1 MQIRLNLQVVR
12 EAAPRP
18 RRRRRRLA
26 LVGFAVLALGVGVP
40 LAFANGL
47 ITGFADVPPS
57 NPNHDAIDRVTNAG
71 IMTPC
76 QTSPQLL
83 FCPTTQLGR
92 QWAATNY
99 DRILGLSGT
108 PGNFRPTFRAVNVQ
122 TGGAAPPFTVDSS
135 QEVANLNADQLD
147 GYDAN
152 GLVRSARMAT
162 SGSPR
167 A

>member
-1 MQIRLNLQVVR
+1 MFVRVQFVR
-12 EAAPRP
+12 ESSRP
-18 RRRRRRLA
+18 RSRKRRLT
-26 LVGFAVLALGVGVP
+26 LVGFGLAAALVVAVPFALGAVR
-40 LAFANGL
+40 

-83 FCPTTQLGR
+83 FCPTTALGR

-99 DRILGLSGT
+99 DRMLGLSGT
-108 PGNFRPTFRAVNVQ
+108 PLPFTPTFQAVNVK

-135 QEVANLNADQLD
+135 QKVTNLNADQLD
-147 GYDAN
+147 GQDSRASS
-152 GLVRSARMAT
+152 R
-162 SGSPR
+162 PR
-167 A
+167 PWAPQR

>member
-1 MQIRLNLQVVR
+1 MFVRVQFVR
-12 EAAPRP
+12 ESSRP
-18 RRRRRRLA
+18 RSRKRRLT
-26 LVGFAVLALGVGVP
+26 LVGFGLAAALVVAVPFALGAVT
-40 LAFANGL
+40 

-83 FCPTTQLGR
+83 FCPTTPLGR

-135 QEVANLNADQLD
+135 QEVTNLNADQLD

-162 SGSPR
+162 S
-167 A
+167 